1 MVYKKLKKILLKIT
15 PIKLKTFFGAE
26 AIIDFKKIQEFSQM
40 SYAQEGED
48 LILNRF
54 FNNKKTGFYI
64 DVGAHHPKRYS
75 NTFSFYKKGWR
86 GINIDA
92 MPGSM
97 SSFNKQ
103 RPEDINIEVGV
114 SKTEQVLTYYIFNE
128 LALNTFSESEA
139 KKKDGLRSYK
149 IIDKKKVET
158 FTLKQLL
165 DLHLKDG
172 VSIDFLT
179 IDVEG
184 LDLEVIES
192 NDWEVF
198 RPKLVLVED
207 LKQHTLSQLPINSK
221 LYKIML
227 GYDYELVAKTFNT
240 LFFKDKRV

>member
-149 IIDKKKVET
+149 IIDKKR
-158 FTLKQLL
+158 LKLL
-165 DLHLKDG
+165 L
-172 VSIDFLT
+172 
-179 IDVEG
+179 
-184 LDLEVIES
+184 
-192 NDWEVF
+192 
-198 RPKLVLVED
+198 
-207 LKQHTLSQLPINSK
+207 
-221 LYKIML
+221 
-227 GYDYELVAKTFNT
+227 
-240 LFFKDKRV
+240 